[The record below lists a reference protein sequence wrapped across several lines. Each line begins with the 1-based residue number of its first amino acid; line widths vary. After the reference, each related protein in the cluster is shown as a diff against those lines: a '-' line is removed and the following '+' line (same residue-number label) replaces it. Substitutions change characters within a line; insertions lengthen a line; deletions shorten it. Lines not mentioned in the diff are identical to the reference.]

1 MQFWLVG
8 FGLSLAKMASEN
20 FRYFSGKKPQIE
32 IDSEK
37 TELTSTLLT
46 YIKEYGHTEIPKSER
61 VDTLN
66 LYLYHIVFLRNKFC
80 TVKNRAQVLK
90 GKNVKIYYLFY
101 SRIIL
106 TSLIKCD
113 DVAIYYTSF
122 ALA

>member
-20 FRYFSGKKPQIE
+20 FRHFSGKKPQIE
-32 IDSEK
+32 IDSER

-61 VDTLN
+61 AGTLN
-66 LYLYHIVFLRNKFC
+66 LYLYHCLSKKQIY

-90 GKNVKIYYLFY
+90 RKKGKIYYLFY
-101 SRIIL
+101 GRI
-106 TSLIKCD
+106 
-113 DVAIYYTSF
+113 F
-122 ALA
+122 